1 MGGEVLGKGLLLK
14 KHQQRERGD
23 GRALFCVDPED
34 GPPKGSEP
42 MKVST
47 GGNQA

>member
-14 KHQQRERGD
+14 KHQQREWGD